1 VYSRRS
7 RGASRGENPKE
18 KSMADI
24 SITKSHNVELGVLRG
39 RLEELA
45 KDLKAK
51 YGVRS
56 RWEGDTCLLDG
67 AGLKQGVV
75 KVTSSSLSLELTL
88 GMMAKL
94 LKPKIEEEIGKKIGK
109 ILSA

>member
-1 VYSRRS
+1 
-7 RGASRGENPKE
+7 
-18 KSMADI
+18 MADI
-24 SITKSHNVELGVLRG
+24 SITKSHNVEIGVLRG
-39 RLEELA
+39 RLEELSR
-45 KDLKAK
+45 DLKTK

-67 AGLKQGVV
+67 AGVKQGFL
-75 KVTSSSLSLELTL
+75 KISSDSLSLELTL

-109 ILSA
+109 VLAA

>member
-1 VYSRRS
+1 
-7 RGASRGENPKE
+7 
-18 KSMADI
+18 MADI
-24 SITKSHNVELGVLRG
+24 SITKNHSVEVGVLRG

-45 KDLKAK
+45 KDLKTK
-51 YGVRS
+51 YGVRH

-67 AGLKQGVV
+67 AGLKNGFV
-75 KVTSSSLSLELTL
+75 KITASTLSLELTL

-109 ILSA
+109 VLAV